1 MDRAPLAWV
10 LHDGKAGMASQ
21 ALGLAEATG
30 FAFEERRL
38 DIRPPWAWLPPQ
50 LWARPLAAAP
60 GAGLVPPWPDLVIG
74 CGRNTA
80 MPALAIRRLSRGR
93 TVAVQVQD
101 PRVGRDEFDLMVV
114 PSHDRLRGERVIV
127 TLGAVHR
134 VTAARLA
141 AERVRFPRLAAL
153 PHPVVAVLL
162 GGGNRAYRQ
171 DPARLGAFARDI
183 AAALRAAGG
192 SLIATPSR
200 RTGAAALAAFRAGL
214 GDLSAWVWD
223 GSGDNPYYALLAYAD
238 RFVVTADSVSMV
250 SEAAATGKP
259 VQILDLGGGDGKFAR
274 FHQAARHLVL
284 RGAGRHRPRR
294 RGGARTGAGAAA
306 MKPAALAG
314 LAAAALL
321 LFLFPGIDLAFS
333 RLFYSPDTGF
343 IGAGLAARRLAEES
357 VPLAVC
363 ALAALVAVAGLSLAR
378 SGRPL
383 WRLDRKALAFIV
395 VSTALGPGLVAN
407 VVLKDH
413 WGRARPFQ
421 VAEFGGA
428 RQFTAAPLRAD
439 QCAHNC
445 SFVSGHAA
453 LAFSLIGIA
462 WLLPTPR
469 ARRLGAA
476 AALGYGAAIGL
487 LRIAAGHHFL

>member
-162 GGGNRAYRQ
+162 GGGNRA
-171 DPARLGAFARDI
+171 
-183 AAALRAAGG
+183 
-192 SLIATPSR
+192 
-200 RTGAAALAAFRAGL
+200 
-214 GDLSAWVWD
+214 
-223 GSGDNPYYALLAYAD
+223 
-238 RFVVTADSVSMV
+238 
-250 SEAAATGKP
+250 
-259 VQILDLGGGDGKFAR
+259 
-274 FHQAARHLVL
+274 
-284 RGAGRHRPRR
+284 
-294 RGGARTGAGAAA
+294 
-306 MKPAALAG
+306 
-314 LAAAALL
+314 
-321 LFLFPGIDLAFS
+321 
-333 RLFYSPDTGF
+333 
-343 IGAGLAARRLAEES
+343 
-357 VPLAVC
+357 
-363 ALAALVAVAGLSLAR
+363 
-378 SGRPL
+378 
-383 WRLDRKALAFIV
+383 
-395 VSTALGPGLVAN
+395 
-407 VVLKDH
+407 
-413 WGRARPFQ
+413 
-421 VAEFGGA
+421 
-428 RQFTAAPLRAD
+428 
-439 QCAHNC
+439 
-445 SFVSGHAA
+445 
-453 LAFSLIGIA
+453 
-462 WLLPTPR
+462 
-469 ARRLGAA
+469 
-476 AALGYGAAIGL
+476 
-487 LRIAAGHHFL
+487 